1 MPGSL
6 ALVENSDLREEVR
19 QLLEAP
25 ELREEL
31 NGIWR
36 TPPHEECPLP
46 RLTYRELG
54 SRGLLAPHWPL
65 EYGGRG
71 ADAYATAVVA
81 EELALHG
88 VPDSARVNTI
98 DNAGATLLS
107 FGTERQRRRY
117 CPDMAAGHVVFSVLY
132 TEPDAGSDLGGMTTR
147 AERTADGWRLTGTKT
162 WNATTADARYG
173 ICAARVAD
181 GGENAYAAT
190 ALFVVPLDHPA
201 VRVHALPTVNPERF
215 FRVDLDGAEVDH
227 EALVGSPGAGWS
239 MLTQALGMER
249 TGVCFAG
256 RARRWLDQLVRGLEA
271 QGAPTPAADAA
282 GLPRLDAEVTSARL
296 LGWQAV
302 ADLAEGR
309 LGAAAAAAAKWW
321 NSELAQRVA
330 WLAWDLLGPQGSP
343 AFPDLLVAV
352 REAPGLTLAAG
363 TSEMQL
369 STVVTD
375 LLDGGD
381 PWEEQL

>member
-1 MPGSL
+1 M
-6 ALVENSDLREEVR
+6 VEDSDLREEVR
-19 QLLEAP
+19 QLLTGP

-31 NGIWR
+31 HGIWR
-36 TPPHEECPLP
+36 TPPHKECPPP

-54 SRGLLAPHWPL
+54 ARGLLAPHWPP

-71 ADAYATAVVA
+71 AGVHATAVVA
-81 EELALHG
+81 EELALLG

-117 CPDMAAGHVVFSVLY
+117 CPDMAAGRVTFSVLY
-132 TEPDAGSDLGGMTTR
+132 TEPDAGSDLGGMATR
-147 AERTADGWRLTGTKT
+147 AERTAGGWRLSGTKT
-162 WNATTADARYG
+162 WNATTEDARYG
-173 ICAARVAD
+173 ICAARVA
-181 GGENAYAAT
+181 GGGDNAYAAT

-201 VRVHALPTVNPERF
+201 VRVEALATVNPERF
-215 FRVDLDGAEVDH
+215 FTVHLDGAEVDE
-227 EALVGSPGAGWS
+227 EALIGSPGAGWS
-239 MLTQALGMER
+239 MLTQALGLER
-249 TGVCFAG
+249 TGICFAG
-256 RARRWLDQLVRGLEA
+256 RARRWLDQLARALDA
-271 QGAPTPAADAA
+271 RDDPAGA
-282 GLPRLDAEVTSARL
+282 GGEGELPRLDAEVTSARL
-296 LGWQAV
+296 LGWEAV
-302 ADLAEGR
+302 ADLADGR

-321 NSELAQRVA
+321 SSELAQRVA
-330 WLAWDLLGPQGSP
+330 RLAWDLLGPQGSP
-343 AFPDLLVAV
+343 AFPDLMVAV

-381 PWEEQL
+381 PWEEQV

>member
-1 MPGSL
+1 MPDSL

-19 QLLEAP
+19 QLLAAP
-25 ELREEL
+25 ELQEEL
-31 NGIWR
+31 NSTWR
-36 TPPHEECPLP
+36 TPPHEECPPP
-46 RLTYRELG
+46 RLTYRALG
-54 SRGLLAPHWPL
+54 GRGLLAPHWPPA
-65 EYGGRG
+65 YGGRG
-71 ADAYATAVVA
+71 AEVYATAVVA

-107 FGTERQRRRY
+107 SGTERQRRRY
-117 CPDMAAGHVVFSVLY
+117 CPDMAAGRVTFSVLY
-132 TEPDAGSDLGGMTTR
+132 TEPDAGSDLGGMATR
-147 AERTADGWRLTGTKT
+147 AERTPDGWRLTGTKT

-173 ICAARVAD
+173 ICAARVA
-181 GGENAYAAT
+181 GGGDNAYAAT

-201 VRVHALPTVNPERF
+201 VRVEALRTINPERF
-215 FRVDLDGAEVDH
+215 FTVRLDGAEVDD
-227 EALVGSPGAGWS
+227 EALIGSPGAGWS
-239 MLTQALGMER
+239 MLTQALGLER
-249 TGVCFAG
+249 TGICFAG
-256 RARRWLDQLVRGLEA
+256 RARRWLDQLVRALEA
-271 QGAPTPAADAA
+271 RGAPALPGGAAE
-282 GLPRLDAEVTSARL
+282 LPRLDAEVASARL
-296 LGWQAV
+296 LGWRAV
-302 ADLAEGR
+302 ADLADGR

-321 NSELAQRVA
+321 SSELAQRVA

-343 AFPDLLVAV
+343 AFPDLMVAV

-381 PWEEQL
+381 PWEEQV

>member
-1 MPGSL
+1 MSGSL
-6 ALVENSDLREEVR
+6 APVENSDLRVEVR
-19 QLLEAP
+19 QLLAAP

-54 SRGLLAPHWPL
+54 GRGLLAPHWPP

-71 ADAYATAVVA
+71 ADVTATAVVA

-107 FGTERQRRRY
+107 FGTERQRRRH
-117 CPDMAAGHVVFSVLY
+117 CPEMAAGRVVFSVLY
-132 TEPDAGSDLGGMTTR
+132 TEPDAGSDLGGMATR
-147 AERTADGWRLTGTKT
+147 AERTTDGWRLTGAKT

-181 GGENAYAAT
+181 GGDNAYAAT

-201 VRVHALPTVNPERF
+201 VRVEALATVNPERF
-215 FRVDLDGAEVDH
+215 FTVHLDGAEVDD
-227 EALVGSPGAGWS
+227 EALIGSPGAGWS
-239 MLTQALGMER
+239 MLTQALGLER
-249 TGVCFAG
+249 TGICFAG
-256 RARRWLDQLVRGLEA
+256 RARRWLDQLTRALETRA
-271 QGAPTPAADAA
+271 GPARTSGA
-282 GLPRLDAEVTSARL
+282 GELPRLDAEVTAARL

-302 ADLAEGR
+302 ADLADGR
-309 LGAAAAAAAKWW
+309 LGASAAAAAKWW
-321 NSELAQRVA
+321 SSELAQQVA

-343 AFPDLLVAV
+343 AFPDLMVAV

-381 PWEEQL
+381 PWEEHV

>member
-6 ALVENSDLREEVR
+6 MPVENSDLRNEVR
-19 QLLEAP
+19 HLLAEP

-36 TPPHEECPLP
+36 TPPHGECPVP

-54 SRGLLAPHWPL
+54 RRGLLAPHWPP

-71 ADAYATAVVA
+71 AGVSAGAAVA

-98 DNAGATLLS
+98 DNAGTTLLS
-107 FGTERQRRRY
+107 FGTERQRRRH
-117 CPDMAAGHVVFSVLY
+117 CPEMAAGRVIFCVLY
-132 TEPDAGSDLGGMTTR
+132 TEPDAGSDLGGMATR
-147 AERTADGWRLTGTKT
+147 AERIADGWRLTGTKT

-173 ICAARVAD
+173 ICAARVA
-181 GGENAYAAT
+181 GGGDNAYAAT
-190 ALFVVPLDHPA
+190 ALFVVPLDHSA
-201 VRVHALPTVNPERF
+201 VRIEALPTVNPEPF
-215 FRVDLDGAEVDH
+215 FTVHLDGAEVDD
-227 EALVGSPGAGWS
+227 EALIGSPDAGWS
-239 MLTQALGMER
+239 MLTEALGLER
-249 TGVCFAG
+249 TGICFAG
-256 RARRWLDQLVRGLEA
+256 RARRWLDQLVRALEA
-271 QGAPTPAADAA
+271 RGGPGGAYE
-282 GLPRLDAEVTSARL
+282 LSRLDAEVTAARL
-296 LGWQAV
+296 LGWRAV
-302 ADLAEGR
+302 ADLSDGR

-330 WLAWDLLGPQGSP
+330 RLAWELLGPQGSP
-343 AFPDLLVAV
+343 AFPDLMVAV

-381 PWEEQL
+381 PWEEPI